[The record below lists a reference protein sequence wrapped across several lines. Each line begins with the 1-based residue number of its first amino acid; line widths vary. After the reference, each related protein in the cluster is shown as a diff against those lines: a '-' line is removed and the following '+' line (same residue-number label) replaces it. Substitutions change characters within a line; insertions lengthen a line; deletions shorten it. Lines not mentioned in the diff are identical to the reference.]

1 MIFIVVTLGLA
12 IYFRLYYLFWWLD
25 ILHHFL
31 GGLWLVLFFNFSI
44 KHFKIMLTGD
54 WRAAAFFLT
63 LIGLVALVGVGWEF
77 FEFIWDRFI
86 WHAGFTYL
94 PGIYEDTLS
103 DLFFDLLGG
112 ATGFVLVL

>member
-1 MIFIVVTLGLA
+1 MEAHL
-12 IYFRLYYLFWWLD
+12 
-25 ILHHFL
+25 
-31 GGLWLVLFFNFSI
+31 
-44 KHFKIMLTGD
+44 LTG
-54 WRAAAFFLT
+54 